1 MTKYNVSEFINEN
14 IKNEGD
20 KREFAI
26 CAYYGIERT
35 VHDSKA
41 YDVASDVELEFKGIS
56 VKASSFSL
64 MSGKLCIGCS
74 TFEGIWRRFRRNVHS
89 NAFAYVTKS
98 YDVYEM
104 NIDEFSKFVHTFC
117 RLGHESSSKGGYL
130 KIRAL
135 NESNRMVS
143 WLEERVA

>member
-1 MTKYNVSEFINEN
+1 MTKYNVSTYIDETV
-14 IKNEGD
+14 KNEGD

-35 VHDSKA
+35 MHDSKA
-41 YDVASDVELEFKGIS
+41 YNVASDVEVELKAIS

-64 MSGKLCIGCS
+64 MNSTLCVGCS

-89 NAFAYVTKS
+89 NCFAYVTKS

-104 NIDEFSKFVHTFC
+104 DIDEFSKFVHTFC
-117 RLGHESSSKGGYL
+117 HLGRDSSSKGGGI
-130 KIRAL
+130 KIRAY
-135 NESNRMVS
+135 NESHKMVE
-143 WLEERVA
+143 WLEQRVA